1 MVSVQNLGYLLDG
14 MRTRRTLGL
23 FFLWK
28 ERCDEKQL
36 QERWEEQ
43 IRDAEKRSANSLS
56 ELTSRVQSLTEE
68 AERKEEEHR
77 ATLYKARS
85 DASLRFLEGVLAS
98 QQRSKLEQTF
108 VLWMRLSKKEE
119 VAEKTAAYEKQIA
132 DAKATIERVKLN
144 QSDDL

>member
-1 MVSVQNLGYLLDG
+1 MQNLGYLLDG

-108 VLWMRLSKKEE
+108 VLWMRLSKQEE
-119 VAEKTAAYEKQIA
+119 IAEKTASYEKQIA
-132 DAKATIERVKLN
+132 DAKATIERVNLN
-144 QSDDL
+144 PSDDL

>member
-1 MVSVQNLGYLLDG
+1 MRNLGYLLDG

-28 ERCDEKQL
+28 EHCDEKQL

-108 VLWMRLSKKEE
+108 VLWMRLSKQEE
-119 VAEKTAAYEKQIA
+119 VAEKAASYEKQIA

-144 QSDDL
+144 KSDDL